1 MEGRGL
7 GAKSQ
12 DLRNGGFPPILNA
25 MLKGNVFSRAF
36 TLIELLVV
44 MVVISILVAILLPV
58 LQTVQVKANSTK
70 AMSNLRQVGTAFLLY
85 ANDNNYTLPGRMA
98 DQANQATPKWPAL
111 LAGTDGS
118 GTPNLTTNYIGN
130 VQVYIAPGDQTIN
143 PNRPDLF
150 SFLTTN
156 DVNNCSWI
164 MNGYNDSGALTN
176 PSFTVRTVNFTSPTE
191 TILLGVQKG
200 GQANFYMD
208 FLNGDN
214 TSVLNLTMYNQGSP
228 YLFADGSVQFI
239 TQATYD
245 GPAPQ
250 GSSDYGDWLW
260 LTNKS
265 DAVPGQ

>member
-1 MEGRGL
+1 
-7 GAKSQ
+7 
-12 DLRNGGFPPILNA
+12 
-25 MLKGNVFSRAF
+25 MLKGKVPSRAF

-44 MVVISILVAILLPV
+44 IVVIAILIALFLPV
-58 LQTVQVKANSTK
+58 LQTVQRKANLTK
-70 AMSNLRQVGTAFLLY
+70 ALSNLKQVGTGFMLY
-85 ANDNNYTLPGRMA
+85 ANENNYTLPGRMA

-118 GTPNLTTNYIGN
+118 GTPNLTTNYVGD
-130 VQVYIAPGDQTIN
+130 VRVYIAPGDQTIN

-150 SFLTTN
+150 AFLTTN

-164 MNGYNDSGALTN
+164 MNGYNDVGALTN
-176 PSFTVRTVNFTSPTE
+176 PSVQVRTVNFAAPAE

-214 TSVLNLTMYNQGSP
+214 TSVLNLTMYNNGSP

-239 TQATYD
+239 TLKQYMQ
-245 GPAPQ
+245 PAPQ
-250 GSSDYGDWLW
+250 GSSDYGDYLW
-260 LTNKS
+260 LS
-265 DAVPGQ
+265 DKTTTVPPAQ